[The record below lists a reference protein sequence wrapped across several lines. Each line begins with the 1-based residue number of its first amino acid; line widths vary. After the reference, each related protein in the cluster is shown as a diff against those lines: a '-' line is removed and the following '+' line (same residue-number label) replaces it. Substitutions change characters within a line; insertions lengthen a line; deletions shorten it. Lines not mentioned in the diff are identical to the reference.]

1 FVLQTD
7 KVLTE
12 KRKLLI
18 RSLDEGTIN
27 GLLGELFETRVLNQE
42 EIEIVKCKNATVMD
56 KTRALL
62 DSVILKGAPACQ
74 ICVTYIYEEG
84 SHLAGTLRL
93 SAGPTSGNHLTTEDS
108 QLVLPSFAAP
118 QAVPVWG
125 NPAMPTSS
133 GSGRSV
139 KLCSLD
145 ETKRI
150 RKEKSTEIYP
160 IMDKS
165 SRTRLA
171 LIICNEESDSLSR
184 RTGAEVDIIG
194 ITTLLQNLGYKVDVK
209 RNLTASVKSIIP

>member
-1 FVLQTD
+1 MFPKWYPQHKQSKKKGEACFQFQPHKKGRREKPWPD

-27 GLLGELFETRVLNQE
+27 GLLGDLFETRVLNQE

-56 KTRALL
+56 KARALL
-62 DSVILKGAPACQ
+62 DSVIRKGAPACQ
-74 ICVTYIYEEG
+74 ICVTYICEED

-93 SAGPTSGNHLTTEDS
+93 SA
-108 QLVLPSFAAP
+108 AP
-118 QAVPVWG
+118 QAVPLWG

-145 ETKRI
+145 EAKRI
-150 RKEKSTEIYP
+150 WKEKQQ
-160 IMDKS
+160 
-165 SRTRLA
+165 RCHAQNTRF
-171 LIICNEESDSLSR
+171 I
-184 RTGAEVDIIG
+184 
-194 ITTLLQNLGYKVDVK
+194 Q
-209 RNLTASVKSIIP
+209 